1 MENIIRAANRHGIV
15 KQEECPVARDALE
28 EHFKVQS
35 YELTQFITGYDFR
48 AQLTNNVEVMKL
60 AQQQNVPYVDHFM
73 GAVQSVNELKV
84 YSMLRAGSL
93 R

>member
-1 MENIIRAANRHGIV
+1 M
-15 KQEECPVARDALE
+15 ARDALE
-28 EHFKVQS
+28 DHFKVQS

-84 YSMLRAGSL
+84 YSTLRAGSL